1 VAAPRQSVRE
11 LRRVVQQ
18 ATTRCTLDHPN
29 PHSASGYRNVD
40 ERPPRALTRPRIFA
54 VTPGPPVQAA
64 TFSGISR
71 SLLLALEAQGSLLG
85 AVDGRPSLLTRVD
98 QVASFSPD
106 RERWRQWHN
115 AGASSMSPLV
125 RWAMSEISGRRAAP
139 HLAEANAVL
148 QLTGWFAPRLP
159 PHRRLLKCAYHDGN
173 LAVFLRRP
181 DLKIDPRSRRV
192 RRALEF
198 ERRLHQSRDLVMPM
212 SEWLR
217 RSFIEDFGVDPQNV
231 VAVGAGANI
240 TTTEALPEQDLA
252 KPRILFVGKQFD
264 RKGGPTVLRA
274 FAQLRRHRPDAELWI
289 VGPGRLN
296 IVAPGVTSFGRLP
309 HEAPGGID
317 LRKLYREATM
327 FVMPSI
333 YEPFGIT
340 FLEAMTHRLAC
351 VGSTVGAIPE
361 MVLDGVT
368 GYVVAPGDHAALAE
382 RMIELADN
390 PDKAGQFGHAGLR
403 HVRERYTWERVA
415 ARVLGAISDRLK
427 A

>member
-1 VAAPRQSVRE
+1 
-11 LRRVVQQ
+11 
-18 ATTRCTLDHPN
+18 
-29 PHSASGYRNVD
+29 
-40 ERPPRALTRPRIFA
+40 
-54 VTPGPPVQAA
+54 
-64 TFSGISR
+64 
-71 SLLLALEAQGSLLG
+71 
-85 AVDGRPSLLTRVD
+85 
-98 QVASFSPD
+98 
-106 RERWRQWHN
+106 
-115 AGASSMSPLV
+115 
-125 RWAMSEISGRRAAP
+125 
-139 HLAEANAVL
+139 
-148 QLTGWFAPRLP
+148 
-159 PHRRLLKCAYHDGN
+159 

>member
-1 VAAPRQSVRE
+1 
-11 LRRVVQQ
+11 
-18 ATTRCTLDHPN
+18 
-29 PHSASGYRNVD
+29 
-40 ERPPRALTRPRIFA
+40 LTRPRIVA
-54 VTPGPPVQAA
+54 VTPGPPVDPA

-71 SLLLALEAQGSLLG
+71 SLLLALQAQGALWG

-98 QVASFSPD
+98 QAASFSPNVD
-106 RERWRQWHN
+106 RWRQWHN
-115 AGASSMSPLV
+115 AGASSISPVV
-125 RWAMSEISGRRAAP
+125 RWAMSEISGRRATP
-139 HLAEANAVL
+139 GLADANVLL

-159 PHRRLLKCAYHDGN
+159 DHARVITCAYHDGN

-181 DLKIDPRSRRV
+181 DLKIDPRSRRI

-198 ERRLHQSRDLVMPM
+198 EHRLHQSRDLVLPM

-217 RSFIEDFGVDPQNV
+217 RSFIDDFGVDPQKV

-240 TTTEALPEQDLA
+240 TTTDELPERDPRR
-252 KPRILFVGKQFD
+252 PRILFVGKQFD
-264 RKGGPTVLRA
+264 RKGGPDVLRA
-274 FAQLRRHRPDAELWI
+274 FAQVRRHRPGAELWI
-289 VGPGRLN
+289 AGPERLN
-296 IVAPGVTSFGRLP
+296 IDAPGVTSFGRLP
-309 HEAPGGID
+309 HEAPNGID

-327 FVMPSI
+327 FVMPSV

-368 GYVVAPGDHAALAE
+368 GYIVAPGDHAALAD
-382 RMIELADN
+382 RLIELADN
-390 PDKAGQFGHAGLR
+390 PDKSGKFGQAGLR
-403 HVRERYTWERVA
+403 HVREHYTWERVA
-415 ARVLGAISDRLK
+415 TRVISAISERLN